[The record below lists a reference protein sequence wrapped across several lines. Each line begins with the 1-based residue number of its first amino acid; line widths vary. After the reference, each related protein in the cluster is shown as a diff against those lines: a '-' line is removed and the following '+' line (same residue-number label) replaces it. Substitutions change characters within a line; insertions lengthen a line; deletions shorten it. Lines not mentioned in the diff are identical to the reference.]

1 MKSFAQLQVYRLRQH
16 KAQARP
22 LNRVKPLVRL
32 LAKPLAKPLAKLRVK
47 PRAKP
52 LAQKVAPAQ
61 AILLPLEAA
70 QDSHQSS
77 AAAAQHKQQSPRLK
91 PKPFKSL

>member
-22 LNRVKPLVRL
+22 LNQVKRLARPLVKLLGRL
-32 LAKPLAKPLAKLRVK
+32 LAKPLA
-47 PRAKP
+47 
-52 LAQKVAPAQ
+52 QKAAPAQ

-70 QDSHQSS
+70 QDPHQSS
-77 AAAAQHKQQSPRLK
+77 ATAAQHKQQSPRLK

>member
-22 LNRVKPLVRL
+22 LNRVKRLVRPLVKPLGRL
-32 LAKPLAKPLAKLRVK
+32 LAKSLAKL
-47 PRAKP
+47 RAKP
-52 LAQKVAPAQ
+52 LAQKAAPAQ